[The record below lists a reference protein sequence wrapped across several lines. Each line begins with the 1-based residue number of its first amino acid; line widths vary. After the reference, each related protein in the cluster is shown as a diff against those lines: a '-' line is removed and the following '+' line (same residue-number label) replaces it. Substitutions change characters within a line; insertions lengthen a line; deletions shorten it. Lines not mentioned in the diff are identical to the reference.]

1 MANSK
6 EGRGNVECSHLPD
19 LKHLIMFDDVG
30 NPLRWVVGRRN
41 TVKHYFSGAWRFND
55 VLDCGGSIDE
65 NVLEERRRKA
75 QFDDPANIEFTSG
88 TTGKSK
94 AVRMQNLISNFNM
107 QRLFFPTT
115 TL

>member
-6 EGRGNVECSHLPD
+6 EGCGSVECSHLPD

-30 NPLRWVVGRRN
+30 NLLRWIVGKGN

-55 VLDCGGSIDE
+55 VLDCGGLE
-65 NVLEERRRKA
+65 NVLEERRRKV

-94 AVRMQNLISNFNM
+94 AVRMQNLIFD
-107 QRLFFPTT
+107 F
-115 TL
+115 